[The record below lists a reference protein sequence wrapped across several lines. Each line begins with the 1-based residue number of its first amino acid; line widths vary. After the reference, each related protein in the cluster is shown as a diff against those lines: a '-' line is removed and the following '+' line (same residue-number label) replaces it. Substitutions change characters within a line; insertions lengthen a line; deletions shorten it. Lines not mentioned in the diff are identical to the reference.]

1 MKKRTLVFVG
11 GVLAAVFLALIIFAS
26 TGGESVQH
34 DEESIEEQQQ
44 SNDKNID
51 KNEEIEQ
58 VEQTENAIETYRV
71 FNDYQLDHIGYL
83 SEGRTFYNS
92 DEDVYVLGYGH
103 EAHAVN
109 RYELFEIKEDEVS
122 IIRSLTEDSEHF
134 ENIESIIL
142 EENWE
147 EEMVT
152 YLLNSV
158 APQDELFFSYDP
170 TIDEVEVVL
179 EQGSYTLYPVRIGE
193 KTLYFKQSEGLW
205 AKEYWDDLTIDMYGE
220 KQFAVRKNETN

>member
-11 GVLAAVFLALIIFAS
+11 VVLAAVFLALIIFAS
-26 TGGESVQH
+26 TGDESVKH
-34 DEESIEEQQQ
+34 NEDSIEEQPQY
-44 SNDKNID
+44 DENID
-51 KNEEIEQ
+51 KEEESEQ

-83 SEGRTFYNS
+83 SEGRTFYHS

-103 EAHAVN
+103 EAHAVT
-109 RYELFEIKEDEVS
+109 RYELYEINEGEVS

-134 ENIESIIL
+134 EHIESIIS

-147 EEMVT
+147 EEMVK
-152 YLLNSV
+152 YLLDSV
-158 APQDELFFSYDP
+158 EPQDELFFSYDP
-170 TIDEVEVVL
+170 TIDEVDVVL
-179 EQGSYTLYPVRIGE
+179 EQGSYALYPVTVGE

-205 AKEYWDDLTIDMYGE
+205 AKEYRDDLTIDMYGE
-220 KQFAVRKNETN
+220 KQFAVRKNEMN